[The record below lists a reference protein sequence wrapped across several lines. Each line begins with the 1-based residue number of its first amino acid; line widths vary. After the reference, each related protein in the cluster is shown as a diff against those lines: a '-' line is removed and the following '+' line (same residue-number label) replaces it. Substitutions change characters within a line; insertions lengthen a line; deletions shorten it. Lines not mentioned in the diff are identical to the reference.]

1 MKDIY
6 EMKRRIYLALI
17 IFFVSLSITYGQVH
31 QVYDSDNSNFKEI
44 DSLNAVAQNLLKIN
58 LASAKTTAV
67 KANKYSLE
75 NGYVHGYIFSTCIIS
90 TTKANTS
97 DCRGALN
104 ILAQAEMQAKKANDT
119 LGLGLIASA
128 IGKCYYYLA
137 VYDSAKN
144 FQENAIE
151 YFLMAN
157 ENSKLANEYIQLAKV
172 YLKAGDTKK
181 AGFYYGKAVEVQEK
195 FPDANN
201 FAWNLDVLGE
211 IYHAQRLFDEA
222 VVEHKKS
229 QREFESLNNL
239 SGYASATLHI
249 GNSYYMKVEDDS
261 AKKYYNRALTS
272 YQQLGDSNGIAICYS
287 NLSRLALEGSD
298 YESAI
303 ELANKSLATIHGGDY
318 KLIETSTLQQLGDIY
333 SELGKNDL
341 AILHINKALEVAR
354 QINHKVTIMD
364 CYKSL
369 SEIYSTMKRP
379 DLSYANLLLAYR
391 LKDSIQ
397 PIAFSKQL
405 AEMQDQ
411 LETQKRENQIT
422 LLQQGN
428 KIKSL
433 EISEQSNQIAKR
445 NIFILFGILVII
457 LIAVVVYIYAQKQKL
472 KNRVEKELAIKTTEE
487 NERLRFA
494 RDVHDDLGSGLTK
507 INFLSELISKGKGS
521 DSVVK
526 ENAAGISETA
536 KSLIENMRDL
546 IWALNPENTTL
557 ANLLASIRE
566 YASDYLEEYP
576 ATLQMNF
583 QEMDGSMTITKESHR
598 EIFMTIKECLNNI
611 VKHSKANRIE
621 LDASIYNNLLFI
633 SLKDNGIGIKDDE
646 IVLGNGLNNMRNRI
660 ESIGGIFSLENA
672 TGCGTLMS
680 ITIGLE
686 NILKTKP

>member
-1 MKDIY
+1 M
-6 EMKRRIYLALI
+6 
-17 IFFVSLSITYGQVH
+17 
-31 QVYDSDNSNFKEI
+31 
-44 DSLNAVAQNLLKIN
+44 
-58 LASAKTTAV
+58 
-67 KANKYSLE
+67 
-75 NGYVHGYIFSTCIIS
+75 
-90 TTKANTS
+90 
-97 DCRGALN
+97 
-104 ILAQAEMQAKKANDT
+104 QAEKANDT
-119 LGLGLIASA
+119 LGLGLIASSKS
-128 IGKCYYYLA
+128 KCYYYLA
-137 VYDSAKN
+137 VYDSAKI

-151 YFLMAN
+151 YFILVN
-157 ENSKLANEYIQLAKV
+157 ENSKLTNEYIQLAKV

-181 AGFYYGKAVEVQEK
+181 AGLYYGKAVEIQNK
-195 FPDANN
+195 FPDSENL
-201 FAWNLDVLGE
+201 AWNLDVLGE
-211 IYHAQRLFDEA
+211 IYNAQRLFDEA
-222 VVEHKKS
+222 IVEHRKS

-239 SGYASATLHI
+239 SGFACASLHI

-261 AKKYYNRALTS
+261 AKKYYNLALTS

-298 YESAI
+298 YKSAI
-303 ELANKSLATIHGGDY
+303 ELANKSIATIRGGDY

-333 SELGKNDL
+333 AELGKNDL
-341 AILHINKALEVAR
+341 AIYHINKAMEVAR
-354 QINHKVTIMD
+354 QINHKVTVMD

-369 SEIYSTMKRP
+369 SEIYTTMNRP
-379 DLSYANLLLAYR
+379 DLSYANLLMAYR

-411 LETQKRENQIT
+411 LETQKSENQIT
-422 LLQQGN
+422 LLQQAN

-445 NIFILFGILVII
+445 NIFILFGILVIT
-457 LIAVVVYIYAQKQKL
+457 LIAVVVYIFAQKQKL

-507 INFLSELISKGKGS
+507 INFLSELITTGKGS
-521 DSVVK
+521 DTVIR

-583 QEMDGSMTITKESHR
+583 QDMDGSMTITKESHR

-611 VKHSKANRIE
+611 VKHSKATRIE
-621 LDASIYNNLLFI
+621 MDASIYNNLLFI
-633 SLKDNGIGIKDDE
+633 SLKDNGIGIKNDE
-646 IVLGNGLNNMRNRI
+646 IVMGNGLNNMRNRI

-686 NILKTKP
+686 NIIKTKTSFTTFM